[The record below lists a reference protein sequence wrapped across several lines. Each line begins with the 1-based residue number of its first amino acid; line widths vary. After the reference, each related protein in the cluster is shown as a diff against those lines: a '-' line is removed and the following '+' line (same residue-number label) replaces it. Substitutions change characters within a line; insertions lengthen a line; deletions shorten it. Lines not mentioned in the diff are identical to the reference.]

1 MENEVFERE
10 NNDFRLEIVALKAKI
25 KEIRNS
31 EDDLAEKEELFRE
44 TKSKLEKA
52 NLKIAGLSK

>member
-44 TKSKLEKA
+44 TKSKL
-52 NLKIAGLSK
+52 